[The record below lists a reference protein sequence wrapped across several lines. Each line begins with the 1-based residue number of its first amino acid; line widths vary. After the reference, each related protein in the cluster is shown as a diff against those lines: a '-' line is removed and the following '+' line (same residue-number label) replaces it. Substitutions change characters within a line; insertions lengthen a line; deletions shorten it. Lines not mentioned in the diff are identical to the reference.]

1 MRREDFEIDL
11 KSYSEIYQPK
21 KKWTIK
27 AEVAQARRMRFG
39 KYASMGPLSRS
50 RFLRE
55 GYSPRRLG
63 SGSTVWH

>member
-39 KYASMGPLSRS
+39 
-50 RFLRE
+50 
-55 GYSPRRLG
+55 
-63 SGSTVWH
+63 